1 MHGASDINWTSL
13 KSESSSLVNLGAT
26 KVNLQ
31 SKVLIQLDIVKPG
44 EESDIDDEQ
53 SFSSLEQEDQKEDGD
68 AGGDF
73 KNNGG
78 GEQEEEVER
87 SMVPQLENEA
97 APTRPPTVE
106 ISAAA

>member
-31 SKVLIQLDIVKPG
+31 SKALIQLDIVKPG

-53 SFSSLEQEDQKEDGD
+53 SFSSLEDQEDQDQKEDG
-68 AGGDF
+68 GYF

-78 GEQEEEVER
+78 GEQ
-87 SMVPQLENEA
+87 VPQLENEA